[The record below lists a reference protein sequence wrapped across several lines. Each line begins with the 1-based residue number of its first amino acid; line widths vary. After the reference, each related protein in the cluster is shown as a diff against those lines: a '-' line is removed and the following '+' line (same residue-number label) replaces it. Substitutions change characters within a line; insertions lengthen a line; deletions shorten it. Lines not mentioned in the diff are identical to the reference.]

1 MKYVFAGAVVVVL
14 IFLGVLSQIPLGIEP
29 LTEVYFEDH
38 TSLRANI
45 FPDKDYNFSFTVNNL
60 EYQDMKYVYNVSV
73 YDVNDGLVKEIGSGN
88 ILLSHNESDTI
99 FYFYNISKGF
109 ERAKVEVMVTKDYL
123 NITPEFK
130 KKLWWEDPNKV
141 DVIDIHFW
149 TDEVVGTKVSYI

>member
-1 MKYVFAGAVVVVL
+1 MKYVFIGAGVIVL

-29 LTEVYFEDH
+29 LTEVYFENH

-45 FPDKDYNFSFTVNNL
+45 FPNKDYNFSFTVNNL
-60 EYQDMKYVYNVSV
+60 EYQEMRYGYNVTV
-73 YDVNDGLVKEIGSGN
+73 YDVDGNFVKDIGDGE
-88 ILLSHNESDTI
+88 LFLGHNESDTV
-99 FYFYNISKGF
+99 FYYYNISKGF

-130 KKLWWEDPNKV
+130 KKLWWEDPNRADK
-141 DVIDIHFW
+141 IDIHFW